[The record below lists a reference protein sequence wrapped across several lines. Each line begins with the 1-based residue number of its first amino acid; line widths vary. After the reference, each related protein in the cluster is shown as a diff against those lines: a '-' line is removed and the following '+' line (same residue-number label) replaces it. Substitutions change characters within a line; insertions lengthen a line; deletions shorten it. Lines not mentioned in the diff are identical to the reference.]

1 MTVVTTQTELESIN
15 TLLDAIHEAPVNTLN
30 PPFTGDVAR
39 AMRTLNEVSSSVQ
52 GKGWHWNTEVDYDLE
67 PDDDG
72 FINCPLNTLKCD
84 VDPNTGDSRNVALR
98 GTRLYDIGDHT
109 YVFDDTVTCEL
120 VVLLP
125 FDELPEMARR
135 YITMRAARIFVQ
147 RSLGGDL
154 RPVAQDEMDALVSLC
169 DHEHSTA
176 DLSLLDNPSIARYVR
191 R

>member
-1 MTVVTTQTELESIN
+1 MTAVTTQSELESIN

-30 PPFTGDVAR
+30 PPFTGDVSR
-39 AMRTLNEVSSSVQ
+39 AMRTLSEVSSAIQ
-52 GKGWHWNTEVDYDLE
+52 GKGFHWNTENEYELT
-67 PDDDG
+67 PDQDG

-84 VDPNTGDSRNVALR
+84 IDPNIGDRRDVTLR
-98 GTRLYDIGDHT
+98 GTRLYNKSDRT

-120 VVLLP
+120 VLLLP

-154 RPVAQDEMDALVSLC
+154 RPVAQDEQDALVSLM
-169 DHEHSTA
+169 DHEHNTA
-176 DLSLLDNPSIARYVR
+176 DLSLLDSPSIARYVR